1 MPRFFDNKI
10 AFGAIIFVFTIAFAW
25 CVIHG
30 TGMPL
35 PGHLMLDPDSMN
47 VAHGPTLPPDP
58 WEGGLA
64 AHGPTLPPDPWE
76 GGLVA
81 QRDMLPPQTWQ
92 GGLVSHGQTIP
103 HH

>member
-35 PGHLMLDPDSMN
+35 PGHFMLDHDSMN

-58 WEGGLA
+58 WEGGLV

-76 GGLVA
+76 GGLA
-81 QRDMLPPQTWQ
+81 A
-92 GGLVSHGQTIP
+92 
-103 HH
+103 